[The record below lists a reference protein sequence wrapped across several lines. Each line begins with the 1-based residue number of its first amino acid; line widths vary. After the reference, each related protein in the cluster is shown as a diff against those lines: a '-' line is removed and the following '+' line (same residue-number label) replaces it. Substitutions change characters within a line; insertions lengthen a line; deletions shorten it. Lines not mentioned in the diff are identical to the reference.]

1 MIFNA
6 LDGNTPLDYEVD
18 VVIVGAGPAGIT
30 LSYELSNDRSILL
43 VEAGGKSATPE
54 GNDSLVGESS
64 GIFYPLTETRAR
76 QFGGS
81 TALWAGYC
89 ALFDDIDFEARS
101 WVEHSGWPISVD
113 DLSRYYPAAAKWL
126 HLDYPEFDVNKLDLD
141 FIKGTRIRER
151 FCQAIWRFGIRR
163 ADFAIDH
170 RLFFKQSN
178 SANLLENACVTNI
191 GLSTDEDAVRSLT
204 VRTSTGRQGTIRAQ
218 TVILATGGIETP
230 RLLLASQ
237 NKSNWGV
244 GNEYGHVGHWFM
256 EHPHLSIEGIALSQ
270 GSNWESWTSRAK
282 TPAGEWYTQN
292 LGVLPEVQS
301 GYKLLNARAHFY
313 RTPLMAE
320 DAPPR
325 VGIFFEQSPNSA
337 SKITLTDDKV
347 DCFGMPRIRLCWEI
361 NETDRHSHS
370 ALCNLLA
377 EALLDDGVA
386 LRNGLVGQ
394 SNEILHSNH
403 QLGTTRMSQSPVD
416 GVVDPNCKVHG
427 LSNLYIVGGSVFPT
441 VSWANPTLTVL
452 ALTLRLAEH
461 LKSINAGT
469 PQRNKIATAKKPN
482 PDISFR

>member
-6 LDGNTPLDYEVD
+6 LDGNTPLDYEAD

-30 LSYELSNDRSILL
+30 LSYELSNYRNVLL

-54 GNDSLVGESS
+54 GDDSLIGNSS

-89 ALFDDIDFEARS
+89 ALFDDIDFESRS
-101 WVEHSGWPISVD
+101 WVENSGWPISVE

-126 HLDYPEFDVNKLDLD
+126 HLDYPEFDVKKLDLGS
-141 FIKGTRIRER
+141 IKSTRIREH
-151 FCQAIWRFGIRR
+151 FCQAIWRFGNRR
-163 ADFAIDH
+163 ADFAIEH
-170 RLFFKQSN
+170 RLFFKQSK
-178 SANLLENACVTNI
+178 SANLLENACITNV
-191 GLSTDEDAVRSLT
+191 GLGAENDVVRSLT
-204 VRTSTGRQGTIRAQ
+204 VRTSNGRQGTIRAQ
-218 TVILATGGIETP
+218 TVILATGGIEAP
-230 RLLLASQ
+230 RLLLASH
-237 NKSNWGV
+237 NKSNLGV
-244 GNEYGHVGHWFM
+244 GNEYGHVGRWFM
-256 EHPHLSIEGIALSQ
+256 EHPHLSIDGIELSQ
-270 GSNWESWTSRAK
+270 GSNWDSWTSRAK
-282 TPAGEWYTQN
+282 TPAGEFYTQN
-292 LGVLPEVQS
+292 LGVLPKVQS
-301 GYKLLNARAHFY
+301 DYKLLNARAHFF

-337 SKITLTDDKV
+337 SRISLTDKV

-386 LRNGLVGQ
+386 VKNSRVGK

-452 ALTLRLAEH
+452 ALTLRLADH
-461 LKSINAGT
+461 LKSINEGKL
-469 PQRNKIATAKKPN
+469 PRNRSATCPEA
-482 PDISFR
+482 